1 MKRILSIAVLTAL
14 AGCATP
20 PQAPLPPAIP
30 VFFEPWSAALD
41 DHALSAIAAAAQ
53 QAKATPGTE
62 VVVTGAADST
72 GSTTANRFISKTRA
86 QVVADQ
92 LAADGV
98 DAADIKVRGVG
109 TVAAPTQNSSPAQYA
124 RRVLIQV
131 GGTAPLL

>member
-1 MKRILSIAVLTAL
+1 MKRILGIAMLAAL
-14 AGCATP
+14 SSCATQ
-20 PQAPLPPAIP
+20 PQGPLPPAVP

-53 QAKATPGTE
+53 QAKASPGLE

-72 GSTTANRFISKTRA
+72 GSSTANRYISKTRA

-92 LAADGV
+92 LTADGV
-98 DAADIKVRGVG
+98 DPADIKVIGVG
-109 TVAAPTQNSSPAQYA
+109 TVAAPTQNSTPAQYA

>member
-1 MKRILSIAVLTAL
+1 M
-14 AGCATP
+14 
-20 PQAPLPPAIP
+20 
-30 VFFEPWSAALD
+30 D
-41 DHALSAIAAAAQ
+41 NHALSAIASAAQ

-72 GSTTANRFISKTRA
+72 GSSTANRDISKTRA

-92 LAADGV
+92 LTADGV
-98 DAADIKVRGVG
+98 DPAHIKVCGVG

-131 GGTAPLL
+131 GGQVPLL